1 MNPAVQEASI
11 AAWSDETHVIKNRE
25 LYQIKFSQFIETL
38 SPSIN
43 IDWPDAGFYV
53 WMKTPINDIEFAKGL
68 FQNYNVIVLPGS
80 LLGRVENGINPG
92 ENRVRIALVA
102 EPNETAEA
110 AERIKDYLRTV

>member
-11 AAWSDETHVIKNRE
+11 AAWSDEAHVIKNRE
-25 LYQIKFSQFIETL
+25 LYKIKFSQFIETL

-110 AERIKDYLRTV
+110 AKRIKDYLRTI